1 MLLNKDQLDASNE
14 AADQKNKKII
24 DVIDPTPVLFIDNK
38 LNANDQISKN
48 TTDNVFN
55 LLPQVK
61 QQTDDFFI
69 DDDEFD
75 EYKKAEAIS
84 IKQPSTDDWNDF
96 VIILDNEKA
105 EISKSLLKK
114 GIKIKGNFKCKK
126 QKNRKPYR
134 KLIKKRQFTRCS
146 WCSFSWHTNR

>member
-24 DVIDPTPVLFIDNK
+24 DIIDPTPLLFIDNK

-61 QQTDDFFI
+61 QQT
-69 DDDEFD
+69 
-75 EYKKAEAIS
+75 
-84 IKQPSTDDWNDF
+84 
-96 VIILDNEKA
+96 
-105 EISKSLLKK
+105 
-114 GIKIKGNFKCKK
+114 
-126 QKNRKPYR
+126 
-134 KLIKKRQFTRCS
+134 
-146 WCSFSWHTNR
+146 